1 MNIKTFSWLMV
12 VTVTFTGYR
21 LKGQD
26 TLTGYIADAFGNNL
40 VLKEKNI
47 SLDKSLIALKEAK
60 SLFLPV
66 TSFDA
71 QYLLAEGGRTI
82 DIPVGTLMNPVYST
96 LNQLTNSEKFPKI
109 GDVSEQ
115 LNPDNFY
122 DVRIK
127 TVMPLINPDIQINR
141 DIRKQ
146 QISLQQYEIDI
157 YKRELVKEVKSAYF
171 NYLMATRAI
180 DIYRSALVV
189 VNQNLKVN
197 RSLLQNGKGLPAYVS
212 RAESEVNKVEIQ
224 LQHAVNDQK
233 NARSYFNFLLNKPLD
248 DEIVAS
254 SEDFVLEKYAD
265 TVVNIHEREEL
276 KSLSAAKDINNN
288 ILKMNRAFRTPRLN
302 AFLDLGSQGF
312 DFNVDK
318 KSLFYL
324 GGLQL
329 KVPIFTGK
337 ANLYKIEQAKL
348 DVRSIELKEDN
359 TIKQLELATSVS
371 RNNIDNAWNEYLSL
385 LKQEVSSQKYFHLIN
400 RGFQEGINSFI
411 EFLDARNQLT
421 TVQLQLNI
429 QKYKVLTALAD
440 FERQTASYS
449 IK

>member
-1 MNIKTFSWLMV
+1 MNKKTNYVLLLMV
-12 VTVTFTGYR
+12 VVFTGQFVKAQETIDKYI
-21 LKGQD
+21 GQ
-26 TLTGYIADAFGNNL
+26 AFENNL

-47 SLDKSLIALKEAK
+47 SLNKSLIALKEAK

-82 DIPVGTLMNPVYST
+82 DIPVGTLMNPVYTT
-96 LNQLTNSEKFPKI
+96 LNQLTGSENFPKI
-109 GDVSEQ
+109 NNVSEQ
-115 LNPDNFY
+115 LNPNNFY

-127 TVMPLINPDIQINR
+127 TVMPIINPDIRINR
-141 DIRKQ
+141 HIKQQ
-146 QISLQQYEIDI
+146 QISLQQYEVDI

-171 NYLMATRAI
+171 NYLAATKAI
-180 DIYRSALVV
+180 EIYKSALEV

-224 LQHAVNDQK
+224 LRNATNDQT
-233 NARSYFNFLLNKPLD
+233 NARSYFNFLLNKPLVE
-248 DEIVAS
+248 EIIIS
-254 SEDFVLEKYAD
+254 SEEILPEKYAD
-265 TVVNIHEREEL
+265 TTIDVQQREEL
-276 KSLSAAKDINNN
+276 KSLSTARDINNN
-288 ILKMNRAFRTPRLN
+288 ILKMNRSFRTPRLN

-312 DFNVDK
+312 DFNVDN

-337 ANLYKIEQAKL
+337 SNLYKIEQTKL
-348 DVRSIELKEDN
+348 DARSIELKEDN
-359 TIKQLELATSVS
+359 TVKQLQLAASVS
-371 RNNIDNAWNEYLSL
+371 RNNIDNAWNAYLSL
-385 LKQEVSSQKYFHLIN
+385 VKQEESSQKYFHLID
-400 RGFQEGINSFI
+400 RGFKEGINSFI

-429 QKYKVLTALAD
+429 QKYKVLTAIAD
-440 FERQTASYS
+440 YERQTASYS
-449 IK
+449 LK